1 MLQIIDV
8 VALFVRC
15 ERYVAQVGNEVAQV
29 ENEVAQLKRGRPGW
43 M

>member
-15 ERYVAQVGNEVAQV
+15 ERYVAQV